1 MIARPSGNAWKYG
14 PLPLPQLQPH
24 AHRWLVRWRPELE
37 RRSDFS
43 SHAHAR
49 WWTVFRTESATTSLP
64 RVVWS
69 DFGRSPRAAVL
80 DAKDPTVLLNSC
92 YVVPCDELADAHA
105 LAALMNSPLAA
116 AWLNSL
122 AEPARGGYHRYL
134 GWTVALLPLPS
145 EWPRAREILAPIT
158 ERAVQGTLPG
168 TERLV
173 DAVTAAYRLT
183 AEDVEPLLL
192 WDYR

>member
-1 MIARPSGNAWKYG
+1 MM
-14 PLPLPQLQPH
+14 
-24 AHRWLVRWRPELE
+24 
-37 RRSDFS
+37 
-43 SHAHAR
+43 
-49 WWTVFRTESATTSLP
+49 FRTESASSSSP

-80 DAKDPTVLLNSC
+80 DANDSSVFLNSC
-92 YVVPCDELADAHA
+92 YVVRCDALADAHA
-105 LAALMNSPLAA
+105 LAALLNSPIAA
-116 AWLNSL
+116 AWLNAL

-145 EWPRAREILAPIT
+145 NWARAREILAPIT
-158 ERAVQGTLPG
+158 ERAIRAAPPG
-168 TERLV
+168 TDTLLA
-173 DAVTAAYRLT
+173 AVTDAYRLT